1 MELLIGILI
10 NYLVVAGMKANNQRA
25 YDQIANDLAINYSLH
40 MEALE
45 ELKQCRGE
53 E

>member
-10 NYLVVAGMKANNQRA
+10 NYLVVTDMKEYNQRA
-25 YDQIANDLAINYSLH
+25 YDEIAHDLAINYSLH
-40 MEALE
+40 TEALE

-53 E
+53 K